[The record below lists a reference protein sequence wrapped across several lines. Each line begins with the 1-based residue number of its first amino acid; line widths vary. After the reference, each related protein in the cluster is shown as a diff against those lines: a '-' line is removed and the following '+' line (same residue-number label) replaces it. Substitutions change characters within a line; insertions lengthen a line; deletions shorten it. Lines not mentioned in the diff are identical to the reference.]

1 VSKGVKSLIG
11 NAVSGGFESLS
22 KISGG
27 LYTVVKNVGGEKNA
41 QIQKS
46 EHIGQGLVHGV
57 TGFGSEIVGGVTGI
71 FSKPL
76 EKTKKEGAKGF
87 FKGLGSGLI
96 GAISAPVT
104 GILRAGQSI
113 TSGAAG
119 TAHYIGNLGKAPAHS
134 KIIDS
139 SSQYAR
145 FRPPRYISNRNVIS
159 VYSMDLALL

>member
-1 VSKGVKSLIG
+1 M
-11 NAVSGGFESLS
+11 SGGFDSLS

-57 TGFGSEIVGGVTGI
+57 TGLGSELVGGVTGI
-71 FSKPL
+71 FSKPI
-76 EKTKKEGAKGF
+76 EKSKKEGAKGF

-113 TSGAAG
+113 T
-119 TAHYIGNLGKAPAHS
+119 
-134 KIIDS
+134 
-139 SSQYAR
+139 
-145 FRPPRYISNRNVIS
+145 
-159 VYSMDLALL
+159 